1 MPIYK
6 TVLNILSLIFF
17 DKQCYQDKDLSYD
30 KALAVIPVFKSKQE
44 HVDFIGYTKTHINE
58 FKEDVVNQNIDEMF
72 PDYAK
77 MLIQLLSIN
86 LEKQWFSGLRI
97 GDTGNINY

>member
-1 MPIYK
+1 
-6 TVLNILSLIFF
+6 
-17 DKQCYQDKDLSYD
+17 YQDKDLSYD

-77 MLIQLLSIN
+77 NVNTVIVYKLGKTMVQW
-86 LEKQWFSGLRI
+86 LENWR
-97 GDTGNINY
+97 YR

>member
-1 MPIYK
+1 MCSSDLPLELY
-6 TVLNILSLIFF
+6 LAFSLFF

-77 MLIQLLSIN
+77 NVNTVIVYKLGKTMVQW
-86 LEKQWFSGLRI
+86 LENWR
-97 GDTGNINY
+97 YR